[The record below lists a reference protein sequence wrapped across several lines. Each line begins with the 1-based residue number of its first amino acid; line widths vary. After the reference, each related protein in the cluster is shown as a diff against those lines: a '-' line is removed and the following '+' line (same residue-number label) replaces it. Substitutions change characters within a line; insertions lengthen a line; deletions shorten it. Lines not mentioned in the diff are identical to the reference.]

1 MENEERTGSGEPLN
15 LYAGEAWPYPRRV
28 YLLRALWGLAW
39 ATVWQV
45 AWVRV
50 PILRTTILR
59 LFGSKV
65 GGLVWMPGS
74 VRIHL
79 PSALVIGNGCA
90 FGARTHLYN
99 LGGLEVGDQVTVS
112 QDVYVCGGTH
122 DYTQPTNPLVRKKV
136 VIRSYAWVAAGAFIG
151 PGVTIGEGAVVGAR
165 AVVMKDVE
173 PWTVVGGNPARFI
186 KKREMKGKEGAA
198 VEAVGV
204 REAKA

>member
-1 MENEERTGSGEPLN
+1 MN
-15 LYAGEAWPYPRRV
+15 LYAGEAWPYPRGV
-28 YLLRALWGLAW
+28 YLLRALWGIVW
-39 ATVWQV
+39 GTVWQV

-59 LFGSKV
+59 LFGAKV
-65 GGLVWMPGS
+65 AGLVWMPGS

-79 PSALVIGNGCA
+79 PSELVIGSGCA

-112 QDVYVCGGTH
+112 QDVYLCGGTH
-122 DYTQPTNPLVRKKV
+122 DYTQPTNPLVRKKI
-136 VIRSYAWVAAGAFIG
+136 VIKSYAWVAAGAFIG

-173 PWTVVGGNPARFI
+173 PWTVVAGNPARFI
-186 KKREMKGKEGAA
+186 KKREMKGKDAA

-204 REAKA
+204 QEAKA

>member
-1 MENEERTGSGEPLN
+1 MN
-15 LYAGEAWPYPRRV
+15 LYAGEAWPYPRGV
-28 YLLRALWGLAW
+28 YLLRALWGIVW
-39 ATVWQV
+39 GTVWQV

-59 LFGSKV
+59 LFGAKV

-79 PSALVIGNGCA
+79 PSELVIGSGCA

-112 QDVYVCGGTH
+112 QDVYLCGGTH
-122 DYTQPTNPLVRKKV
+122 DYTQPTNPLVRKKI
-136 VIRSYAWVAAGAFIG
+136 VIKSYAWVAAGAFIG

-173 PWTVVGGNPARFI
+173 PWTVVAGNPAKFI

-204 REAKA
+204 QEAKA